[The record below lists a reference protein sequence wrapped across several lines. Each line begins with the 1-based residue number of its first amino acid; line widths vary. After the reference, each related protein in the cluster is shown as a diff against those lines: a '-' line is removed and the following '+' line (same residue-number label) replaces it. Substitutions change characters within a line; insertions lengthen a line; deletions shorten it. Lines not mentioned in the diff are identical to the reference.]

1 MALPTSTSDS
11 WTQGLDFPSR
21 LFGTGADDYELY
33 ESDDEFV
40 LSIEMPGFDPE
51 DIDVS
56 WHDGRLNVAAEQED
70 ERRNRKR
77 TYHRSFRFPSQI
89 EDESITAEFR
99 NGVLEVTLPSAEGV
113 GTKGKEIPI
122 EA

>member
-21 LFGTGADDYELY
+21 LFGTGTDDYELY
-33 ESDDEFV
+33 ESDGEFV

-70 ERRNRKR
+70 ERRNRRR
-77 TYHRSFRFPSQI
+77 TYHRTFRFPSQI
-89 EDESITAEFR
+89 EDDSITAEYR
-99 NGVLEVTLPSAEGV
+99 NGVLEVTLPSVQGV
-113 GTKGKEIPI
+113 GAKGKEIPI
-122 EA
+122 ES